1 MLADSDGR
9 KFAQLDFL
17 PAPLARPLPRSRNK
31 HVRCVSGIVA
41 RFAFCQEHSL
51 SADWIF
57 QRILKGLRKPHFFK
71 KRACIALR
79 KFVTRQDLYDLNLTF
94 PQVCRFVVRRVP
106 AVGVFVCRVLSAA
119 KPTTAYKEPEGA
131 DGAGAKRRECR
142 KSAFRSHQGERRRRG
157 NANAVR

>member
-1 MLADSDGR
+1 MRESSQSWI
-9 KFAQLDFL
+9 FS
-17 PAPLARPLPRSRNK
+17 PPLARPLPSNRNRHTLCLLESSRA
-31 HVRCVSGIVA
+31 SP
-41 RFAFCQEHSL
+41 FPWEHSL

-57 QRILKGLRKPHFFK
+57 QRIFKGLRKPHFLK
-71 KRACIALR
+71 KRACIVVH

-94 PQVCRFVVRRVP
+94 PQVCRFVVRLLP

-119 KPTTAYKEPEGA
+119 KATTVYKEPDGA
-131 DGAGAKRRECR
+131 DGARAKGREWR